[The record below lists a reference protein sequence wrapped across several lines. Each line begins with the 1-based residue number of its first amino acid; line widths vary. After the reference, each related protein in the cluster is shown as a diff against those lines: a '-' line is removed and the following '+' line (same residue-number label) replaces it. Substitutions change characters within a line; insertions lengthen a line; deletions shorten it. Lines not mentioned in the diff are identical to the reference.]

1 MSNRSNKPSPSCAR
15 WRDLKVFF
23 SNHSLRATAAT
34 RLYMAGVDEQL
45 IAEKSGHRSVSVRNY
60 KRTSED
66 QEKRVSDIV
75 QGQKLGSPPTKKPRN
90 SDQPSVSLTC
100 KCPEVSVCVQKD
112 EHVTINVKFNSE
124 CSYIYCAY
132 AHGEFMCF
140 S

>member
-1 MSNRSNKPSPSCAR
+1 MAGFEG
-15 WRDLKVFF
+15 FF

-75 QGQKLGSPPTKKPRN
+75 QGQKLGSPPTKKPRY